1 MSEEVKENNIV
12 AFIKARAT
20 FIRYCIAGA
29 AATLLET
36 GLYMLMYEKI
46 GIYNVVSTF
55 LAWFIT
61 GLFAFVTNKY
71 FVYKSKGGERIFKEL
86 LSFFSC
92 RIGTGVFNLVWM
104 FVTVDLLSWSPLWMK
119 LLSALIVGIINYLVG
134 KLMIFKKK

>member
-1 MSEEVKENNIV
+1 MSEEVKENKIV

-20 FIRYCIAGA
+20 FIRYCI
-29 AATLLET
+29 
-36 GLYMLMYEKI
+36 EKI

-61 GLFAFVTNKY
+61 VLFAFVTNKY
-71 FVYKSKGGERIFKEL
+71 FVYKSKEGERIFKEL

-92 RIGTGVFNLVWM
+92 RIGTGVFNIVWM